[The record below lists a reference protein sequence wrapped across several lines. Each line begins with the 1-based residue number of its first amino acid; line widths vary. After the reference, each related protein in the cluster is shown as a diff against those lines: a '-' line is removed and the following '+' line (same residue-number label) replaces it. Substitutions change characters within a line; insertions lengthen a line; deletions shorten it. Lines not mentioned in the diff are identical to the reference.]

1 MIKLIVATDNKG
13 GIGKDN
19 QLLWHLPNDLK
30 RFKFITNNH
39 VVIMGRKTFESIGKV
54 LPNRTNVVITRNK
67 DLVLDGCVM
76 CSSLEEAIE
85 KYANEDVFV
94 IGGGEIYKQA
104 LAHADVVYLT
114 KVDVELEA
122 DTFFPEISE
131 KEWEV
136 TLLEK
141 HSTDEKHPYNYT
153 FINYQRR

>member
-1 MIKLIVATDNKG
+1 MVSIIVATDNKG

-39 VVIMGRKTFESIGKV
+39 VIIMGRKTFESIGRV

-67 DLVLDGCVM
+67 DLVFDGCVM
-76 CSSLEEAIE
+76 CSSLEQAIE

-104 LAHADVVYLT
+104 MAIADRVYLT
-114 KVDVELEA
+114 KVDTELEA
-122 DTFFPEISE
+122 DTHFQELSE
-131 KEWEV
+131 KDWEV

>member
-1 MIKLIVATDNKG
+1 MVKLIVATDNKG

-39 VVIMGRKTFESIGKV
+39 VVIMGRKTFESIGRV

-85 KYANEDVFV
+85 KYASEDVFI

-104 LAHADVVYLT
+104 LPLAHKLYLT
-114 KVDVELEA
+114 KVDTELEA

-131 KEWEV
+131 KEWELV
-136 TLLEK
+136 LLERHLK
-141 HSTDEKHPYNYT
+141 DDKHPYNYT
-153 FINYQRR
+153 FIDYQKR

>member
-1 MIKLIVATDNKG
+1 MISIIVATDNKG

-39 VVIMGRKTFESIGKV
+39 VIIMGRKTFESIGRV

-67 DLVLDGCVM
+67 DLVFDGCVM
-76 CSSLEEAIE
+76 CSSLEQAIE

-104 LAHADVVYLT
+104 MAIADRVYLT
-114 KVDVELEA
+114 KVDTELEA
-122 DTFFPEISE
+122 DTHFQELSE
-131 KEWEV
+131 KDWEV